1 MTLADRR
8 PLTNAYEPPL
18 PAVRRWSICGAGLG
32 FGPQS
37 SQTGSKKRLLGSRCA
52 VATADRRLVGTGIAT
67 MPEEGSG
74 ILSGDAVERGSE
86 RLLQRP
92 DGAHGDPP
100 QRGFHLGPARF
111 NRAQVRAVA
120 RQVARGKA

>member
-37 SQTGSKKRLLGSRCA
+37 SQTGSQTNNRKRILLPFNKKMPPFNRRIPPFKKRMLPISRDQGNQ
-52 VATADRRLVGTGIAT
+52 VT
-67 MPEEGSG
+67 P
-74 ILSGDAVERGSE
+74 LSKAAGRTRFGSE
-86 RLLQRP
+86 
-92 DGAHGDPP
+92 
-100 QRGFHLGPARF
+100 HLHSRS
-111 NRAQVRAVA
+111 
-120 RQVARGKA
+120 RQLNF

>member
-37 SQTGSKKRLLGSRCA
+37 SQTGSQSFHTGQR
-52 VATADRRLVGTGIAT
+52 VA
-67 MPEEGSG
+67 
-74 ILSGDAVERGSE
+74 LSGPSASIADAVKVQTLGDLTFPRLRRFVDDVE
-86 RLLQRP
+86 RLP
-92 DGAHGDPP
+92 DDAIRQAMRIAH
-100 QRGFHLGPARF
+100 RACRLILEPA
-111 NRAQVRAVA
+111 
-120 RQVARGKA
+120 

>member
-37 SQTGSKKRLLGSRCA
+37 SQTGSQTCG
-52 VATADRRLVGTGIAT
+52 ATLT
-67 MPEEGSG
+67 SG
-74 ILSGDAVERGSE
+74 
-86 RLLQRP
+86 
-92 DGAHGDPP
+92 
-100 QRGFHLGPARF
+100 
-111 NRAQVRAVA
+111 RAVA
-120 RQVARGKA
+120 GAITSPRAPGLRNSVVSQATSALVSGRFRRCGAIHSTILLGPGTNPNG